1 MISAAPMSGVVA
13 GDGAFSKFCCRVTL
27 DAVVV
32 ILIDDVIVLA
42 M

>member
-1 MISAAPMSGVVA
+1 MISAASMSGVVA
-13 GDGAFSKFCCRVTL
+13 GGGAFSKFWGQVTL